1 MADIYR
7 IFSDYIKENNIIN
20 EHDHIII
27 GLSGGADSMCLTVLL
42 SRLAREMKIGLTAV
56 HVNHQLRGLEADED
70 EEFVKDFCKKRD
82 VRCVAVNASVR
93 SYAYNN
99 NLSIEEAGRIARYQ
113 TFYQVARKISGQDD
127 IPSNIKAAVAHHMD
141 DNAETILLNL
151 ARGTGMSGLSGM
163 QPVSGRFGIT
173 VIRPLLCISR
183 NDIEAFL
190 KDEKIEYRTDS
201 TNNEDG
207 FARNKVRLNII
218 PQLNKINNRA
228 SEHINE
234 AAGAIVQAQ
243 DFIEEESRK
252 ACQIMLDERS
262 DGLYIDLD
270 RFAPLHPAVKG
281 QVIRDA
287 IMQMTGSLKDIGRV
301 HIESVLELEN
311 KQTGK
316 KAELPYGLLASR
328 SYGNLIIRQI
338 TKDDMIAGYM
348 TDYAT
353 NKQQQGNGP
362 AEENAAEPD
371 AYTIDPG
378 QLPAETITYS
388 LWGDMEVTCRLVHV
402 NPVTR
407 QYLIAKNEY
416 TKAFDCAKIKG
427 NLVLRKPEQGD
438 VIQFSGG
445 RKTIRKFFVDE
456 KIPQEERKKTIVLCD
471 ESQVMWIIGR
481 RMSEAFKIS
490 DMTNLALQI
499 SIIEDKEEGEPSL

>member
-7 IFSDYIKENNIIN
+7 TFRDYIKENNIIE

-42 SRLAREMKIGLTAV
+42 SRLSDEMDIRITAV

-70 EEFVKDFCKKRD
+70 ETFVKDFCKKRD
-82 VRCVAVNASVR
+82 VKCVAVNASVR

-113 TFYQVARKISGQDD
+113 TFYQVARKISGKDE
-127 IPSNIKAAVAHHMD
+127 IPQNIKAAVAHHMD

-151 ARGTGMSGLSGM
+151 ARGTGMSGLAGM
-163 QPVSGRFGIT
+163 QPVSQRFGMT
-173 VIRPLLCISR
+173 VIRPLLCLSR
-183 NDIEAFL
+183 NDIESFL
-190 KDEKIEYRTDS
+190 KELKIEYRTDS

-218 PQLNKINNRA
+218 PQLTKINSRA

-234 AAGAIVQAQ
+234 AAGAIVEAQ

-252 ACQIMLDERS
+252 ARCIMLDKRS

-270 RFAPLHPAVKG
+270 RFSPLHSAVKS
-281 QVIRDA
+281 QIIRDV
-287 IMQMTGSLKDIGRV
+287 IEQITGSLKDITRV

-316 KAELPYGLLASR
+316 RVELPYGLLALR
-328 SYGNLIIRQI
+328 SYSNLIIRQN
-338 TKDDMIAGYM
+338 TRDDQIAGYM
-348 TDYAT
+348 TEYAT
-353 NKQQQGNGP
+353 NKQQP
-362 AEENAAEPD
+362 ANLQEREEEPD

-378 QLPAETITYS
+378 QLPMEAVRYG
-388 LWGDMEVTCRLVHV
+388 LWGDMEVELQLVHV

-407 QYLIAKNEY
+407 QFLIAKNEY

-427 NLVLRKPEQGD
+427 NLVFRKPEPQD
-438 VIQFSGG
+438 EIQFFGG
-445 RKTIRKFFVDE
+445 KKSVKKFFVDE
-456 KIPQEERKKTIVLCD
+456 KVPQEERSRALVLCD
-471 ESQVMWIIGR
+471 ENQVMWIIGY
-481 RMSEAFKIS
+481 RMSEAYKITE
-490 DMTNLALQI
+490 MTNMALQI
-499 SIIEDKEEGEPSL
+499 SIIGGGNE